1 MLCSAANKILS
12 ALNNLAALYDAQGRV
27 HDAEKITKRVQR
39 YRRRNPYYQFLL
51 ANRFF
56 DAGQFLEA
64 EVLLQAAIRL
74 KDDDPSFYRALALTY
89 AQLGDERQARQMRQ
103 RANRLGGSD
112 PVALDPGLSHRFRV
126 DRSDPNEG
134 AIARIQNR
142 SQ

>member
-1 MLCSAANKILS
+1 
-12 ALNNLAALYDAQGRV
+12 V
-27 HDAEKITKRVQR
+27 ER
-39 YRRRNPYYQFLL
+39 YRRRNPYYHFLL
-51 ANRFF
+51 ANLFF
-56 DAGQFLEA
+56 DAGQFIEA
-64 EVLLQAAIRL
+64 ELLLHEAIRL
-74 KDDDPSFYRALALTY
+74 KGDDPSFYRALALTY